1 MRRFWFST
9 LGFVFVIALV
19 VPQLASGQAS
29 GEKSVLDKVKNRK
42 RVICGV
48 GGGLPGFSFL
58 SQDGDWSGFDVDYSR
73 AIAAAVFGDANAVEF
88 VPLTAPERFTALQ
101 SGEIDV
107 LIRNTSWTLTRDTE
121 VSLDFAPPTFYD
133 GQGIMLRK
141 DLGIKSIKELAG
153 ASICVT
159 AGTTTELNLADTMR
173 SLGLEFS
180 PVVFEEIDTL
190 YNSYELGRCDAVT
203 GDKSQLSARRGAL
216 KEPEAHIILDV
227 TLSKE
232 PLAPATIHGDNK
244 WNDVV
249 TWVVYATF
257 FAEEHGI
264 TQANVKTFNTE
275 NPEIKRFLGETG
287 DIGKSLGLP
296 KDWARQV
303 IVAVGNYA
311 EIYERNLTP
320 IGLPRGVNK
329 LWTQGGLL
337 YAMPFR

>member
-9 LGFVFVIALV
+9 LVFVFVIALV
-19 VPQLASGQAS
+19 VPQLAS

-48 GGGLPGFSFL
+48 GGGFPGFSFL
-58 SQDGDWSGFDVDYSR
+58 SQDGNWSGFDVDYSR

-264 TQANVKTFNTE
+264 TQANGKTFNTE

-320 IGLPRGVNK
+320 IGLPRGINK